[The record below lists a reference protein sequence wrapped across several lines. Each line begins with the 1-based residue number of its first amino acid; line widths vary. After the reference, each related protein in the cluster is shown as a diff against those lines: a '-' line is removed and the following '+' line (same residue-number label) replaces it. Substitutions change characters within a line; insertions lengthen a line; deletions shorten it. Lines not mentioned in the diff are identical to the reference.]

1 MSITRLKSCCTDLSS
16 VIAIA
21 LLALLSTLPRVAL
34 AGLFTSPFNPT
45 YNVGAEAAWMN
56 PAGMT
61 SLKTYA
67 ASAGVG
73 GLIYDAD
80 IDVAIAGAGGDDG
93 GDVGVSSVIP
103 SFFAVAP
110 VSDRFRLGLSVYSPL
125 GGPDGFGW
133 DYGDNFAGRYG
144 AQELT
149 FASTA
154 IALSTAFQVTDKF
167 SIGGGVSEQWLE
179 VNEKVAINTFGAGD
193 GQANI
198 DVDDWTT
205 MYFLG
210 ARYQLSPATSFGLVY
225 RSKWEPELEG
235 DLEITGLA
243 VPVPTA
249 DFNLGITLPQGIEF
263 GIQQALS
270 ETWILGLTF
279 VWQDW
284 SQFDKLVVDV
294 AFAGG
299 ATSTATA
306 VSKFTDAYLGG
317 LSLTHIMGGGANIIQ
332 FEVDYASSPVSDND
346 RVIALPVD
354 EALSLAFAYAHN
366 TPAATYAIGGALVF
380 NGDAEVNDI
389 NQGVQFSGDFD
400 TNMIYVIGGTAEFRF

>member
-1 MSITRLKSCCTDLSS
+1 MMMIRNIGSFKINIVCAFGMLVFIS
-16 VIAIA
+16 AM
-21 LLALLSTLPRVAL
+21 PRVAL
-34 AGLFTSPFNPT
+34 AGLYTSPYNPT
-45 YNVGAEAAWMN
+45 FNVGAESAYMN

-61 SLKTYA
+61 GVKTYA
-67 ASAGVG
+67 AVAGVG
-73 GLIYDAD
+73 GLIYDAE
-80 IDVAIAGAGGDDG
+80 IDVDIAGAGGNDG
-93 GDVGVSSVIP
+93 GSVGVSSVIP

-110 VSDRFRLGLSVYSPL
+110 VSERFRLGFSVYSPL

-133 DYGDNFAGRYG
+133 DYGDNFAGRFG

-154 IALSTAFQVTDKF
+154 IGVSAAYKVSDQF
-167 SIGGGVSEQWLE
+167 SIGGGVSAHWLE
-179 VNEKVAINTFGAGD
+179 VNQEVAINTFGAGD
-193 GQANI
+193 GKASV
-198 DVDDWTT
+198 DVDGWTP

-210 ARYQLSPATSFGLVY
+210 GHYQLSPATSFGLVY
-225 RSKWEPELEG
+225 RSEWDPDMDG
-235 DLEITGLA
+235 DLELSGLA
-243 VPVPTA
+243 VPIPTA
-249 DFNLGITLPQGIEF
+249 DFDLGITLPQGIEF
-263 GIQQALS
+263 GIQLALS

-284 SQFDKLVVDV
+284 SAFDELVLDV

-299 ATSTATA
+299 ITTSVTADTN
-306 VSKFTDAYLGG
+306 FTDAYVGG
-317 LSLTHIMGGGANIIQ
+317 LSLTHIMGGGADIIK

>member
-1 MSITRLKSCCTDLSS
+1 MSIIEKKSCRTDLSS
-16 VIAIA
+16 VITIA
-21 LLALLSTLPRVAL
+21 LLVLLSTSPRVAL

-45 YNVGAEAAWMN
+45 YNVGPEAAYLN

-61 SLKTYA
+61 GVKTYA
-67 ASAGVG
+67 ATAGVA
-73 GLIYDAD
+73 GLIYDAE

-103 SFFAVAP
+103 TFFAVAP
-110 VSDRFRLGLSVYSPL
+110 VSERFRLGVSVFSPL

-144 AQELT
+144 AQKMT
-149 FASTA
+149 FSSIAV
-154 IALSTAFQVTDKF
+154 ALSAAYQVTDKF

-179 VNEKVAINTFGAGD
+179 INEKLAINTFGAGD

-198 DVDDWTT
+198 DIDDWAM

-249 DFNLGITLPQGIEF
+249 DFKLGVTLPQGIEF

-299 ATSTATA
+299 ATTTATA
-306 VSKFTDAYLGG
+306 NSNFTDAYLGG
-317 LSLTHIMGGGANIIQ
+317 LSLTHIMGGGADIIKA
-332 FEVDYASSPVSDND
+332 EVNYASSPVSDSD
-346 RVIALPVD
+346 RVIALPAD
-354 EALSLAFAYAHN
+354 EALSLSLGYAHN
-366 TPAATYAIGGALVF
+366 TKTVTYALGGALVF
-380 NGDAEVNDI
+380 NGDAEVNNI
-389 NQGVQFSGDFD
+389 AQGVQFSGDFD
-400 TNMIYVIGGTAEFRF
+400 TNVIYVLGGSVEIRF